1 LHFPYVNSW
10 ARPRA
15 GLTLLTTADACRLET
30 IGGLPV
36 ASILIHALAQAAAP
50 PRGTR
55 SARGGE
61 VMCGQIEGCKVAA
74 ADELRRDLVEKLQSH
89 HEEIIAVVRRR
100 SEAELRRPPVP
111 GEWSAL
117 QQLEHLLLADEI
129 WTGMALRAAT
139 EHEPDLA
146 ELWAQYR
153 VVEETNPFPPPGD
166 PRTLDEL
173 VAALQGRHRQTL
185 AIVDATPLDGLSRVG
200 RNTGWGDLTVI
211 QMLRGVYRHY
221 RMHIDQ
227 IEEREQS
234 FTPRRVE

>member
-1 LHFPYVNSW
+1 MLADWRRSAGFRSRVSSFTRSPK
-10 ARPRA
+10 RPLRR
-15 GLTLLTTADACRLET
+15 G
-30 IGGLPV
+30 
-36 ASILIHALAQAAAP
+36 ALGPHAAARSCARRS
-50 PRGTR
+50 RG
-55 SARGGE
+55 ARW
-61 VMCGQIEGCKVAA
+61 QS

-173 VAALQGRHRQTL
+173 VAALQARHRQTL